1 MSKSRPVSGDKSKA
15 PGKNTS
21 GKDEPKPADGGW
33 RETVE
38 SIAMAV
44 ILALLFRGF
53 VAEAF
58 VIPTGS
64 MAPTLRGRHKDIQCP
79 QCGTWFQTGS
89 SQEIGGSDDE
99 SEAGLQTKD
108 VVAGVCPSCRFTR
121 PINRF
126 EQPDD
131 DSFSGDR
138 IIVSKFL
145 YDFREPQRWDV
156 IVFKF
161 PGNGTLNYIKRL
173 IGLPNETIRIEG
185 GNIWVRQG
193 KEGPFQIA
201 RKPPDK
207 LAVLL
212 QLVSD
217 SEHIA
222 QCKLD
227 ADWPQDWIEGTPNSP
242 PSKPQWKAERTGPH
256 SVVYHTAGEPAEE
269 AWLRFRHLLSTP
281 EEWSG
286 LLSKPPSVPDNIA
299 GIQGELITDFCAYNE
314 YSLHDFPNAAGT
326 LGPIPRDARQLP
338 YRLVSIWPQA
348 ARGENWV
355 DDLAVECLADVQGES
370 GQLML
375 EVVRAGVHYT
385 CRIDVA
391 TGQARLTRTGSD
403 RQPLPFTGGGKES
416 TTLSAQT
423 NVRGA
428 GRYRLRLANC
438 DHQVL
443 LWVNGRVVAFDGPTT
458 YDSPPLVTP
467 VSTVDDYGDLLPV
480 GIGASRLHVKLSQLR
495 VLRDVYY
502 VAQKNDPHAKEWFP
516 PASPEIFLQS
526 PKLWTDEIFVQG
538 REGVEFELGPDQ
550 YFPLGDNSPQSQDAR
565 TWPVGNVRMPT
576 PNYVRRDLLIGKAMF
591 VYWPHT
597 WNRPAPYLPNP
608 AQMRPIR

>member
-1 MSKSRPVSGDKSKA
+1 
-15 PGKNTS
+15 
-21 GKDEPKPADGGW
+21 
-33 RETVE
+33 
-38 SIAMAV
+38 MAV

-64 MAPTLRGRHKDIQCP
+64 MAPTLRGRHKDVQCP
-79 QCGTWFQTGS
+79 QCNTWFQTGS
-89 SQEIGGSDDE
+89 SQEMGASDE
-99 SEAGLQTKD
+99 GSEAGVQARE
-108 VVAGVCPSCRFTR
+108 VIAGVCPSCRYTR
-121 PINRF
+121 AFNRF
-126 EQPDD
+126 ERPDD

-145 YDFREPQRWDV
+145 YDFSPPQRWDV

-193 KEGPFQIA
+193 TEGPFQIA

-212 QLVSD
+212 QIVSD
-217 SEHIA
+217 SEHVA

-227 ADWPQDWIEGTPNSP
+227 AGWPLDWIEGTPLAP
-242 PSKPQWKAERTGPH
+242 LAQAHWKSERTGPH
-256 SVVYHTAGEPAEE
+256 SVVYQTEGEPAAD

-281 EEWSG
+281 EEWNG
-286 LLSKPPSVPDNIA
+286 LLGNPPSVPEKIA
-299 GIQGELITDFCAYNE
+299 GIEGELITDFCAYNE
-314 YSLHDFPNAAGT
+314 YVLHDYPKSAGT
-326 LGPIPRDARQLP
+326 LGPVPREARQLP
-338 YRLVSIWPQA
+338 YRLVSIAPQES
-348 ARGENWV
+348 RGENWV
-355 DDLAVECLADVQGES
+355 DDLAVECLADVQSES
-370 GQLML
+370 GELL
-375 EVVRAGVHYT
+375 LDVVRAGVHYT

-391 TGQARLTRTGSD
+391 TGQARLTRSD
-403 RQPLPFTGGGKES
+403 GNRTSLPFTGGAEAG
-416 TTLSAQT
+416 TLSAQT
-423 NVRGA
+423 KIRGS
-428 GRYRLRLANC
+428 GSYRLRLANC

-443 LWVNGRVVAFDGPTT
+443 LWINGSLVEFDGPTT

-467 VSTVDDYGDLLPV
+467 VSTEADYGDLLPV
-480 GIGASRLHVKLSQLR
+480 GIGANRLRVKLGQIR

-502 VAQKNDPHAKEWFP
+502 VAQKNDPHEREWFP
-516 PASPEIFLQS
+516 PGSAETFFQMPD
-526 PKLWTDEIFVQG
+526 LWTDEIFVYG
-538 REGVEFELGPDQ
+538 RSGVEFELGPDQ

-565 TWPVGNVRMPT
+565 TWPVGNVKMPT

-597 WNRPAPYLPNP
+597 WNRPAPYTPNP
-608 AQMRPIR
+608 TQMRPIR